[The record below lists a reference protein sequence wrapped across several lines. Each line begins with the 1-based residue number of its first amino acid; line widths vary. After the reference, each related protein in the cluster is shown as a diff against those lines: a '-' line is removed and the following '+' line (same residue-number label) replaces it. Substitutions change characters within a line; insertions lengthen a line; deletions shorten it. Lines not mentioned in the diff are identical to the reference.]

1 MAEKKQSKLRYDDFI
16 ANVQPDPG
24 KPVATTMLSGFV
36 GRGQEGH
43 ARIYPDPS
51 LGTWYDVPEGDIVH
65 TLPRADAPQGG
76 SYVWVKAS
84 AQIKPGTTAQAVPVP
99 NPATQSPD
107 NCGLT
112 LFFSCICAQQIDA
125 RGMMPAAALHR
136 CKPISCARK
145 ALRHSAAARRAST
158 AWRLRVASKPMR
170 RSAPKVCRLSVA
182 ARRGSI
188 APGEARAPP
197 PSRPRRAR

>member
-99 NPATQSPD
+99 IRP
-107 NCGLT
+107 
-112 LFFSCICAQQIDA
+112 
-125 RGMMPAAALHR
+125 
-136 CKPISCARK
+136 RK
-145 ALRHSAAARRAST
+145 IRTIAGSLCSSAASARS
-158 AWRLRVASKPMR
+158 RLMLA
-170 RSAPKVCRLSVA
+170 
-182 ARRGSI
+182 G
-188 APGEARAPP
+188 
-197 PSRPRRAR
+197 